1 MFRKIFSL
9 GRGKKP
15 LPSSGVPLPSEEEE
29 APKPISHKPNVAARS
44 PEAMCEIDPK
54 KMSPEE
60 IKARLAELYKR
71 FNHAAGS
78 LNDELRQEAEI
89 MLDAIVACREKYVD
103 RD

>member
-1 MFRKIFSL
+1 
-9 GRGKKP
+9 
-15 LPSSGVPLPSEEEE
+15 
-29 APKPISHKPNVAARS
+29 
-44 PEAMCEIDPK
+44 MCGIDPK
-54 KMSPEE
+54 KMSREE
-60 IKARLAELYKR
+60 IRARLAELYKR

>member
-1 MFRKIFSL
+1 MFRRIFSL
-9 GRGKKP
+9 GRGKP
-15 LPSSGVPLPSEEEE
+15 EQSAAAAAE
-29 APKPISHKPNVAARS
+29 AGAPQPISHKPNVAARS
-44 PEAMCEIDPK
+44 PEAMCEINAK
-54 KMSPEE
+54 KMSRDE

-78 LNDELRQEAEI
+78 LNDELREEAEI